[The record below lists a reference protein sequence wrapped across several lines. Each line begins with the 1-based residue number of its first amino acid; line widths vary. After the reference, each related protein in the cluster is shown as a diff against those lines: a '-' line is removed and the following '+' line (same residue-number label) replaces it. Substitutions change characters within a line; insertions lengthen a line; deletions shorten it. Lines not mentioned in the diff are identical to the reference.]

1 LRKGVFPPISNVTKR
16 GTFTSGSFMIV
27 NKYSHAALEEENLQF
42 IAIAERS
49 EGQRGIICHPRDE
62 GVLQKL

>member
-1 LRKGVFPPISNVTKR
+1 
-16 GTFTSGSFMIV
+16 MIV
-27 NKYSHAALEEENLQF
+27 NKCSHAALEEENLQF